1 MPQLARLYGARYYV
15 GVLRF
20 VDRVGSQVIAS
31 AQGFAYAMG
40 FFAVILRE
48 SLVYI
53 RQRKSRRV
61 LTFQILF
68 TAIEALPVIAI
79 LSLGLGAII
88 IIQGVALLPQFGQGQ
103 LVYAILITVIT
114 RELGPILTAFIIAA
128 RSGTAIA
135 TELGNMVVSHEI
147 EAYIANGI
155 NPISYLVVPRFLGVT
170 ISLILL
176 NIYFNIF
183 GLLGSFFVTSLVAT
197 IDFRDYFTS
206 LLNALTVADV
216 GMSLLKSAVSGAIIS
231 TVATFYG
238 FKVEQASTEVPV
250 MAIRSV
256 GRGFILII
264 LTNAFLTAMYYLSV

>member
-264 LTNAFLTAMYYLSV
+264 LANAFLTAMYYLSV